1 MIRTYIGFYV
11 YVVCDVFESSK
22 DEIEITFNIVT
33 HRGSMG
39 TIWRIH
45 LFDKLGPIP
54 NRIYI
59 KIRI

>member
-22 DEIEITFNIVT
+22 VEIEITCNIVT
-33 HRGSMG
+33 SRG
-39 TIWRIH
+39 TIWRIQLLDIGLD
-45 LFDKLGPIP
+45 LFPTE
-54 NRIYI
+54 YV